1 MHAHEP
7 KARFDKAKKVQT
19 FMPFYNNDA
28 FRINQEADISL
39 DVAVSVDKAT
49 KDQRIER
56 LRK

>member
-1 MHAHEP
+1 
-7 KARFDKAKKVQT
+7 
-19 FMPFYNNDA
+19 MPFYNNDA
-28 FRINQEADISL
+28 FRINQEADIYL